1 MSPESQLEV
10 RNLSVAFRV
19 EGAAVRVVHEVSFS
33 VRRGETLAL
42 VGESGSGK
50 SVTSL
55 AVMRLTPSWP
65 RTKIDGEVLL
75 RGRDG
80 RVRDLLALP
89 EPAMREV
96 RGNEMA
102 MIFQEPLT
110 SLNPVHT
117 VGDQIAESLVY
128 HRGATRRA
136 ALARSLEL
144 LELVGISEPRRRL
157 ASYPHQLSGGMRQR
171 VMIAIALACDPSVL
185 IADEPTTALDVTVQ
199 AQILELIKD
208 LQARTGM
215 SIIFITH
222 NLGVVAEIAD
232 RIMVMYAGRI
242 VEEGGVEPL
251 LLRPR
256 MPYTMALLRSVP
268 TLDVPEHGRRPL
280 ETIGGQV
287 PSPTRLPSG
296 CSFHARCGYAVHNRC
311 DVELPPLAEIEAG
324 HRVRCLR
331 AGEIVSGEG

>member
-1 MSPESQLEV
+1 L
-10 RNLSVAFRV
+10 NVAFRV
-19 EGAAVRVVHEVSFS
+19 EGATVRVVHEVSFA

-55 AVMRLTPSWP
+55 AVMRLTPAWP
-65 RTKIDGEVLL
+65 RTNIAGEVLL

-80 RVRDLLALP
+80 QVRNLLALP
-89 EPAMREV
+89 EPAMRAV
-96 RGNEMA
+96 RGNEIA

-117 VGDQIAESLVY
+117 VGDQIAEALIY
-128 HRGATRRA
+128 HRGVSRRT
-136 ALARSLEL
+136 ALGRALEL

-171 VMIAIALACDPSVL
+171 VMIAIALACDPLVL

-208 LQARTGM
+208 LQAKTGM

-232 RIMVMYAGRI
+232 RVMVMYAGRI
-242 VEEGGVEPL
+242 VEEGGVEPV

-256 MPYTMALLRSVP
+256 MPYTKALLRSVP
-268 TLDVPEHGRRPL
+268 TLDVPEQGRRPL

-287 PSPTRLPSG
+287 PSPMRLPSG
-296 CSFHARCGYAVHNRC
+296 CSFHARCGYAVHGRC
-311 DVELPPLAEIEAG
+311 DAELPPLAEIEAA

-331 AGEIVSGEG
+331 AAEIEPREG